1 MAGTLIGIGIGIGIG
16 ISVVIVQVLNL
27 WPVAFSF
34 GRQEIVLSPSL
45 SLGDVLWV
53 ASIVVLVAGL
63 ASLQPAWKA
72 ARMDPIT
79 ALRHV

>member
-1 MAGTLIGIGIGIGIG
+1 
-16 ISVVIVQVLNL
+16 VH
-27 WPVAFSF
+27 FSF
-34 GRQEIVLSPSL
+34 GRQQELVLVPTIAAA
-45 SLGDVLWV
+45 DVLLIG
-53 ASIVVLVAGL
+53 AIVVLVAIT

>member
-1 MAGTLIGIGIGIGIG
+1 VRFA
-16 ISVVIVQVLNL
+16 
-27 WPVAFSF
+27 F
-34 GRQEIVLSPSL
+34 GRQEILLIPSIAA
-45 SLGDVLWV
+45 SDVLLIG
-53 ASIVVLVAGL
+53 AIVVVVAVA